1 MGISFSQPYYLTLL
15 LLLPYFIYLW
25 LRSPKAFQGWQQKAF
40 LGLRLLLVILV
51 VLALAGLELTFRHQ
65 ERTVVYVADLSAS
78 MAEKGREA
86 AEWVSRSVGGLPPE
100 AGAGVVSLGKKAMV
114 EHPVT
119 SRPDFLGFQAVVDP
133 NHTDL
138 AAGLRLA
145 RAMMPEERG
154 KQIVL
159 LTDGKQNRGDA
170 LEQAKLLRQQGVR
183 LDVLPV
189 TTGTG
194 PEVLVKDLDIPSHLR
209 EGEYFDL
216 KVTVESTV
224 ATQGS
229 IRVMVDKKVL
239 REEKIR
245 ISTGLNKL
253 VWGVKGEAPGL
264 HTYRVEL
271 AADQDS
277 RTENN
282 LGVGMTQVAGVPR
295 ILLVEGKAGDSEAL
309 GRALASTQM
318 QVDTLGPDFMP
329 KSLTD
334 MAKYSSIV
342 LVNVPATDLPDQAMA
357 ALESYVRDLGRG
369 LVMVG
374 GENSFG
380 PGGYFKTP
388 VEKALPVHMD
398 LRGKGEIP
406 SIGLA
411 LVVDKSGS
419 MGGQNYGIPKMEMAK
434 EAAIRAAEILEAKDQ
449 LGVIAFDD
457 SYKWVVE
464 TGPLKDKEDA
474 QDKIGSIQAGGGTN
488 IYPGLYAA
496 YQSLLKANVKVKHII
511 LLTDGQSA
519 FGGNYDELL
528 AQMNA
533 NKITLSTV
541 AVGSDS
547 DRMLLSRL
555 AEGGKGRYYFT
566 DDFETIPKIFT
577 KETIIATRSYLVQ
590 EPFKPVVT
598 GNTSLLPANQGLP
611 GLFGYVATS
620 GKGTA
625 ETLLVSHKGDP
636 ILARWQYGLGRAV
649 AWTSDAKGRW
659 AGEWVNWSGFP
670 QFWGKVISWTLP
682 QEAGGDMVVSTSRE
696 GGEGRINVD
705 LPGEREQVHDL
716 LAKVV
721 DPDGAAQ
728 EIVLP
733 AVGPGQYQGSF
744 PMGQPGE
751 YLVQVVQ
758 RTEQGIGRQKTA
770 GLVLSYSPEYR
781 LQPEQ
786 NEFLAQLAAAG
797 GGQVLAT
804 DTAAGQIG
812 KLPVPAVWGKIPL
825 WPKLL
830 MLATVLLPVDIAAR
844 RFNWHLRWAAPLW
857 QRFKGWVRKPGT
869 REEQAQG
876 TLVQAL
882 QQQKEA
888 REQLYRSRA
897 GYSEEGKS
905 RGGLQYADFQNM
917 VATGARRQEKAAAEQ
932 ITKQKAAKQE
942 EANNQTAD
950 KAAEEDAFTSR
961 LLAAKRRAGKK

>member
-1 MGISFSQPYYLTLL
+1 MGISFSQPYYLILL
-15 LLLPYFIYLW
+15 LLWPYFIYLW
-25 LRSPKAFQGWQQKAF
+25 LRSPKPFRGWQQKAF
-40 LGLRLLLVILV
+40 LCLRLLMVMLLI
-51 VLALAGLELTFRHQ
+51 LALAGLELTFRHQ

-78 MAEKGREA
+78 MSEKGREA
-86 AEWVSRSVGGLPPE
+86 AEWISRTMGGLPPE

-154 KQIVL
+154 KQIILV
-159 LTDGKQNRGDA
+159 TDGKQNRGDA
-170 LEQAKLLRQQGVR
+170 LEQAKLLQQQGVR

-194 PEVLVKDLDIPSHLR
+194 PEALVKELDLPAHLQK
-209 EGEYFDL
+209 GEYFDL
-216 KVTVESTV
+216 QVTVESTV

-229 IRVMVDKKVL
+229 IRVMVDKRVL
-239 REEKIR
+239 REEKVR
-245 ISTGLNKL
+245 LSKGLNKL
-253 VWGVKGEAPGL
+253 VWGVKADEPGL

-271 AADQDS
+271 AADQDG

-282 LGVGMTQVAGVPR
+282 LGVAMTQVAGIPR
-295 ILLVEGKAGDSEAL
+295 ILLVEGKAGDSQAL
-309 GRALASTQM
+309 GQGLASTQM
-318 QVDTLGPDFMP
+318 QVDTLGPDLMP
-329 KSLTD
+329 KSLPD

-342 LVNVPATDLPDQAMA
+342 LVNVPATDLPDQTMA
-357 ALESYVRDLGRG
+357 ALENYVRDLGRG

-406 SIGLA
+406 SIGLV
-411 LVVDKSGS
+411 LVIDKSGS

-434 EAAIRAAEILEAKDQ
+434 EAAIRATEILEAKDR

-464 TGPLKDKEDA
+464 TGPLKDKDDA

-488 IYPGLYAA
+488 IYPGLQAA
-496 YQSLLKANVKVKHII
+496 YQSLLKADVKVRHII

-533 NKITLSTV
+533 NKVTLSTV

-547 DRMLLSRL
+547 DRTLLSHL
-555 AEGGKGRYYFT
+555 AEAGKGRYYFT

-598 GNTSLLPANQGLP
+598 GNTSLLPAAQGLP
-611 GLFGYVATS
+611 GLLGYVATS

-625 ETLLVSHKGDP
+625 ETLLLSHKGDP
-636 ILARWQYGLGRAV
+636 VLARWQYGLGRAV

-659 AGEWVNWSGFP
+659 AGEWVNWNGFP

-682 QEAGGDMVVSTSRE
+682 QEAGGDLVVSTGRE
-696 GGEGRINVD
+696 GGQGRINVD
-705 LPGEREQVHDL
+705 LPGERQLVHDL

-721 DPDGAAQ
+721 DPNGTSQ

-744 PMGQPGE
+744 PMEQPGA
-751 YLVQVVQ
+751 YLMQVVQ
-758 RTEQGIGRQKTA
+758 RTEKGIGRQKTA
-770 GLVLSYSPEYR
+770 GLVLPYSPEYR
-781 LQPEQ
+781 LLPEQ
-786 NEFLAQLAAAG
+786 SEFLAQLAAAG
-797 GGQVLAT
+797 GGQVLEA
-804 DTAAGQIG
+804 DAASGQIG

-830 MLATVLLPVDIAAR
+830 MLATLLLPVDIAAR
-844 RFNWHLRWAAPLW
+844 RFNWHLRWVVPLW
-857 QRFKGWVRKPGT
+857 QRLKARLWKAGAK
-869 REEQAQG
+869 EEQVQG

-897 GYSEEGKS
+897 GNSEDGKS
-905 RGGLQYADFQNM
+905 RGGLQSADFQTM
-917 VATGARRQEKAAAEQ
+917 VETGARQQKAVAEQTAAE
-932 ITKQKAAKQE
+932 AGVAKQE
-942 EANNQTAD
+942 EPD
-950 KAAEEDAFTSR
+950 KPAGDKTAEEDAFTSR
-961 LLAAKRRAGKK
+961 LLAAKKRAGRK